1 MEELAE
7 LKRQLAEQRPDGWD
21 KLPDIPLYMD
31 QIGRAHV

>member
-21 KLPDIPLYMD
+21 KLPDIPLD
-31 QIGRAHV
+31 RKSVV